1 MSNRYL
7 EKSIVWRMLLD
18 EIMTNRRFTHEF
30 SCDHHLKIL
39 RISAT
44 VIDEQVRIIDCRV
57 DAPMRS

>member
-1 MSNRYL
+1 
-7 EKSIVWRMLLD
+7 MLLD